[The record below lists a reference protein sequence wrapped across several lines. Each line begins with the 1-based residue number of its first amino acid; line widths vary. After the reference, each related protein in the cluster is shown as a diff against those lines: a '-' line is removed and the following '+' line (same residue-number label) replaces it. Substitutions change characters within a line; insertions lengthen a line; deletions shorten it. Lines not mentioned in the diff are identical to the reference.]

1 MPHNLSKYKSEDMIE
16 IYVKGLRDRSS
27 LVKGEAL
34 KAVKGIKDQRIMKE
48 LNHLITLKSFKKNS
62 PGYFEQANKL
72 LDEFNK
78 ICNYSE

>member
-1 MPHNLSKYKSEDMIE
+1 MIE
-16 IYVKGLRDRSS
+16 IYVKGLRAD

-78 ICNYSE
+78 ICNYYE